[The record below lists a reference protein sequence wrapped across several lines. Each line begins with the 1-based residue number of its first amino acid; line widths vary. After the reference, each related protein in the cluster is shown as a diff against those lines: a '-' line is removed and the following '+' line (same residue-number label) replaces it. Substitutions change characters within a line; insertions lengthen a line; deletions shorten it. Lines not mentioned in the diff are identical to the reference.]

1 MEDIMSICREH
12 TTLTAMQQELLK
24 RMLVV
29 FPFLAD
35 LAHARVRLY
44 LLRSDKKSFVVAAE
58 HWPHTVYLTPDAP
71 TVGEVV
77 RTIEEPLLCRAMQT
91 GRFSQGKREWNYGS
105 MIDMMA
111 EPVYDGN
118 TILGIVCFE
127 TTSENRAMEGYS
139 RLLDASRLL
148 LKSARKQLEPAMYQ
162 HLSASDGIIIT
173 DQFNRITFATTAA
186 TRIFRVLGVQS
197 LVGGHLFDRK
207 ITQHITKETQV
218 TSRPWEREIEV
229 GGLVLLERDLPI
241 KEGGRLLCRI
251 LVISDLTEVRE
262 KDREIQVQSAVI
274 QEIHHRVKNNL
285 QTIASLLRMQARRS
299 KSPDVKAAL
308 KEGVNRI
315 LSIAI
320 VHEFL
325 SEQGHATVNVKELAE
340 QIFNLVAMSMV
351 DRDFHL
357 ETSCEG
363 EPLILPSSYASSIGL
378 VLNELVLNAT
388 EHGFEGR
395 HAGRICLAM
404 REEPAGYVLTFTD
417 DGIGLPEGFDAAH
430 ARSLGVSIMRTLI
443 EGDLG
448 GSIQYDDAPGG
459 GTRVTVAFPKNHK
472 QPSD

>member
-1 MEDIMSICREH
+1 MDDVMSICHEH
-12 TTLTAMQQELLK
+12 TALTAMQQELLK

-44 LLRSDKKSFVVAAE
+44 LLRRDQKSFVIAAE
-58 HWPHTVYLTPDAP
+58 HWPHTVFLVPEEP
-71 TVGEVV
+71 GLGQVV
-77 RTIEEPLLCRAMQT
+77 RAIEEPLLCRAMRT
-91 GRFSQGKREWNYGS
+91 GRFVQGKREWNYGS

-111 EPVYDGN
+111 EPVRDGN
-118 TILGIVCFE
+118 ALLGIVCFE
-127 TTSENRAMEGYS
+127 TTSENRAIEGYS
-139 RLLDASRLL
+139 RLLDAARLL
-148 LKSARKQLEPAMYQ
+148 LKNARKQLDAAMYQ
-162 HLSASDGIIIT
+162 HLSTSDGIIIT

-186 TRIFRVLGVQS
+186 TRIFRVLGVGS
-197 LVGGHLFDRK
+197 LIGGHLFDRK

-229 GGLVLLERDLPI
+229 GGLVLLERNLAI

-251 LVISDLTEVRE
+251 VIVSDLTEVRE
-262 KDREIQVQSAVI
+262 KDREIKVQSAVI

-299 KSPDVKAAL
+299 KSADVKAAL

-325 SEQGHATVNVKELAE
+325 SEQGHALVNVKEIAE
-340 QIFNLVAMSMV
+340 KIFNLVAMSMV
-351 DRDFHL
+351 DRDFEL
-357 ETSCEG
+357 EAICKG

-404 REEPAGYVLTFTD
+404 REDATSCELTFTD
-417 DGIGLPEGFDAAH
+417 DGIGLPEGFDAEH

-448 GSIQYDDAPGG
+448 GTIRYDAAPGG
-459 GTRVTVAFPKNHK
+459 GTRVTITFPKNGK
-472 QPSD
+472 KT

>member
-1 MEDIMSICREH
+1 MEDIMSLCHKH
-12 TTLTAMQQELLK
+12 TALTAMQQELLK

-35 LAHARVRLY
+35 LAYARVRLY
-44 LLRSDKKSFVVAAE
+44 LLRRDGQSFVIAE
-58 HWPHTVYLTPDAP
+58 DDWPHTVYLTPDAADGMD
-71 TVGEVV
+71 VGSVV
-77 RTIEEPLLCRAMQT
+77 RAMEEPLLCRAMQT
-91 GRFSQGKREWNYGS
+91 GKFCQGKREWNYGS

-111 EPVYDGN
+111 EPVYDSN

-148 LKSARKQLEPAMYQ
+148 LKSARRQLEPAMYQ
-162 HLSASDGIIIT
+162 HLSASDGLLIT

-186 TRIFRVLGVQS
+186 MRIFRVLGVQNI
-197 LVGGHLFDRK
+197 VGGHLYDRK
-207 ITQHITKETQV
+207 ITQHIKKETQV
-218 TSRPWEREIEV
+218 TSRPWEREIEI
-229 GGLVLLERDLPI
+229 GALVLLDRNLPI
-241 KEGGRLLCRI
+241 MEGGRMLCRI
-251 LVISDLTEVRE
+251 VVISDLTEIRE
-262 KDREIQVQSAVI
+262 KDREIKVQSAVI

-285 QTIASLLRMQARRS
+285 QTIASLLRLQARRS

-308 KEGVNRI
+308 RESENRI

-325 SEQGHATVNVKELAE
+325 SEQGHVTVNVQEIAR

-351 DRDFHL
+351 RQDFQL
-357 ETSCEG
+357 DAKCEG
-363 EPLILPSSYASSIGL
+363 ATLILPSNYASSLGL

-395 HAGRICLAM
+395 RAGKM
-404 REEPAGYVLTFTD
+404 RLVTAEDVGGYTLVFTD
-417 DGIGLPEGFDAAH
+417 DGCGLPEGFDPVH
-430 ARSLGVSIMRTLI
+430 ARSLGVSIMRTLV

-448 GSIQYDDAPGG
+448 GTITYDTPTGG
-459 GTRVTVAFPKNHK
+459 GTRVTITFPKK
-472 QPSD
+472 RK